1 MMHDPVVF
9 APCVLKLNNP
19 IWSKLEYRLS
29 MKKLLISP
37 SKMALGEQESQI
49 YQNILKQASDISLN
63 LMAVKVE
70 NHPEDFL
77 GWCYE
82 LLSASRDRINYDL
95 LEDKQLPTLKK
106 LHDLLISA
114 ISFLQLKTLRVA
126 PWPVIAGFIEQH
138 KELVALDEQLRL
150 AKYIAAIKSQSLKE
164 MIPEDRLAFSGK
176 HSASLDPSS
185 YNFDVEWFAST
196 KNAKG
201 FHQMLSD
208 LPGAFDEALAH
219 IPLEGEVTQEHYQH
233 FMVAY
238 FMAFNGSDEKP
249 TLAPATRLLAMR
261 RPDVFTPIV
270 NSKLDAL
277 CAALGITKLNN
288 RDFERYWQ
296 DVVEAIHSMPWFKM
310 ASAANEL
317 EQSLV
322 EIKALLPSFFYYAD
336 KSTADN
342 SNYIKLLNKPKS
354 TTSSAGKKTV
364 RRGKESAEILVDR
377 ALASDD
383 IPEHIKAK
391 RDSIIS
397 EVEKGRSVEETIT
410 LMRAIFG

>member
-1 MMHDPVVF
+1 MT
-9 APCVLKLNNP
+9 KKY
-19 IWSKLEYRLS
+19 IKLESLQG

-37 SKMALGEQESQI
+37 SKMALSEQESQI
-49 YQNILKQASDISLN
+49 YQNILKQSSELSLN
-63 LMAVKVE
+63 LMAVKVD

-126 PWPVIAGFIEQH
+126 PWPVVTGFIEQH
-138 KELVALDEQLRL
+138 KELIALDEQLRL
-150 AKYIAAIKSQSLKE
+150 ANYIGAIKSQTLKE
-164 MIPEDRLAFSGK
+164 MIPEDRLAFAGK
-176 HSASLDPSS
+176 HTASLDPSS

-196 KNAKG
+196 KSAKG

-208 LPGAFDEALAH
+208 LPAAFDEALAH
-219 IPLEGEVTQEHYQH
+219 IPLEGDVTQEHYQH

-238 FMAFNGSDEKP
+238 FMAFTGSEEKP

-261 RPDVFTPIV
+261 RPDVFTPIT

-277 CAALGITKLNN
+277 CASLGVPKLNN

-296 DVVEAIHSMPWFKM
+296 DVVTAIHSMPWFKM
-310 ASAANEL
+310 AAAANDH
-317 EQSLV
+317 EQSLI
-322 EIKALLPSFFYYAD
+322 EIKALLPCFFYYAD
-336 KSTADN
+336 NTTADN
-342 SNYIKLLNKPKS
+342 SNYIKLLSKPKS
-354 TTSSAGKKTV
+354 TGSSAGKKTV

-391 RDSIIS
+391 RDSIVS
-397 EVEKGRSVEETIT
+397 EVEKGRSVEETIS

>member
-1 MMHDPVVF
+1 VT
-9 APCVLKLNNP
+9 KKY
-19 IWSKLEYRLS
+19 IKLESLQG

-37 SKMALGEQESQI
+37 SKMALSEQESQI
-49 YQNILKQASDISLN
+49 YQNILKQSSELSLN
-63 LMAVKVE
+63 LMAVKVD

-126 PWPVIAGFIEQH
+126 PWPVVTGFIEQH
-138 KELVALDEQLRL
+138 KELIALDEQLRL
-150 AKYIAAIKSQSLKE
+150 ANYIGAIKSQTLKE
-164 MIPEDRLAFSGK
+164 MIPEDRLAFAGK
-176 HSASLDPSS
+176 HTASLDPSS

-196 KNAKG
+196 KSAKG

-208 LPGAFDEALAH
+208 LPAAFDEALAR
-219 IPLEGEVTQEHYQH
+219 IPLEGDVTQEHYQH

-238 FMAFNGSDEKP
+238 FMAFTGSEEKP

-261 RPDVFTPIV
+261 RPDVFTPIT

-277 CAALGITKLNN
+277 CASLGVPKLNN

-296 DVVEAIHSMPWFKM
+296 DVVTAIHSMPWFKM
-310 ASAANEL
+310 AAAANDH
-317 EQSLV
+317 EQSLI
-322 EIKALLPSFFYYAD
+322 EIKALLPCFFYYAD
-336 KSTADN
+336 NTTADN
-342 SNYIKLLNKPKS
+342 SNYIKLLSKPKS
-354 TTSSAGKKTV
+354 TGSSAGKKTV

-391 RDSIIS
+391 RDSIVS
-397 EVEKGRSVEETIT
+397 EVEKGRSVEETIS

>member
-1 MMHDPVVF
+1 
-9 APCVLKLNNP
+9 
-19 IWSKLEYRLS
+19 

-49 YQNILKQASDISLN
+49 YQNILKQSSELSLN

-95 LEDKQLPTLKK
+95 LETQQLPLLKK
-106 LHDLLISA
+106 LHDQLITA

-126 PWPVIAGFIEQH
+126 PWPVVSMFVEQH

-150 AKYIAAIKSQSLKE
+150 TAYIAGLREKPLKE
-164 MIPEDRLAFSGK
+164 MIPEDLLAFSGK
-176 HSASLDPSS
+176 HMASLDPST

-196 KNAKG
+196 KSAKG
-201 FHQMLSD
+201 FHQMLAD
-208 LPGAFDEALAH
+208 LPGAFDDALSN
-219 IPLEGEVTQEHYQH
+219 IPLEGDVALGNYQQ
-233 FMVAY
+233 FVIAY
-238 FMAFNGSDEKP
+238 LSAFNGSDEKP

-261 RPDVFTPIV
+261 RPDVFTPIS
-270 NSKLDAL
+270 NSRLDAL
-277 CAALGITKLNN
+277 CSALGITKLNN

-296 DVVEAIHSMPWFKM
+296 DVVQSIHAMSWFKM
-310 ASAANEL
+310 ANAGNEL
-317 EQSLV
+317 ETQLV
-322 EIKALLPSFFYYAD
+322 DIKALIPCFFYYAD
-336 KSTADN
+336 TNTADN
-342 SNYIKLLNKPKS
+342 SNYIKLLNKPTRS
-354 TTSSAGKKTV
+354 TSSSKAP

-377 ALASDD
+377 ALAADD
-383 IPEHIKAK
+383 VPEHIRAK

-397 EVEKGRSVEETIT
+397 EVQKGRGVNETIT

>member
-1 MMHDPVVF
+1 
-9 APCVLKLNNP
+9 
-19 IWSKLEYRLS
+19 
-29 MKKLLISP
+29 
-37 SKMALGEQESQI
+37 
-49 YQNILKQASDISLN
+49 
-63 LMAVKVE
+63 
-70 NHPEDFL
+70 
-77 GWCYE
+77 
-82 LLSASRDRINYDL
+82 
-95 LEDKQLPTLKK
+95 
-106 LHDLLISA
+106 
-114 ISFLQLKTLRVA
+114 
-126 PWPVIAGFIEQH
+126 
-138 KELVALDEQLRL
+138 
-150 AKYIAAIKSQSLKE
+150 
-164 MIPEDRLAFSGK
+164 
-176 HSASLDPSS
+176 
-185 YNFDVEWFAST
+185 
-196 KNAKG
+196 
-201 FHQMLSD
+201 
-208 LPGAFDEALAH
+208 
-219 IPLEGEVTQEHYQH
+219 
-233 FMVAY
+233 
-238 FMAFNGSDEKP
+238 MAFNGSDEKP

-296 DVVEAIHSMPWFKM
+296 DVIEAIHSMPWFKM
-310 ASAANEL
+310 ANAANEL
-317 EQSLV
+317 EHSLV

-397 EVEKGRSVEETIT
+397 EVEKGRSVEETIS

>member
-1 MMHDPVVF
+1 
-9 APCVLKLNNP
+9 
-19 IWSKLEYRLS
+19 

-49 YQNILKQASDISLN
+49 YQNILKQASEISLN
-63 LMAVKVE
+63 LMAVKIE

-82 LLSASRDRINYDL
+82 LLNASKDRINYDL
-95 LEDKQLPTLKK
+95 LEANQLPILKK
-106 LHDLLISA
+106 LHDQLISA

-126 PWPVIAGFIEQH
+126 PWPVVSMFVEQH
-138 KELVALDEQLRL
+138 KELIALDEQLRL
-150 AKYIAAIKSQSLKE
+150 TNYLANLREQPLKE
-164 MIPEDRLAFSGK
+164 MIPEDLLAFSGK
-176 HSASLDPSS
+176 HMASLDPST

-196 KNAKG
+196 KSAKG
-201 FHQMLSD
+201 FHQMLAD
-208 LPGAFDEALAH
+208 LPGLFDDALSC
-219 IPLEGEVTQEHYQH
+219 IPLEGEVSEEHYQQ
-233 FMVAY
+233 FVVSY
-238 FMAFNGSDEKP
+238 LLAFNGSDEKP

-261 RPDVFTPIV
+261 RPDVFTPI
-270 NSKLDAL
+270 NNTRLDAL

-296 DVVEAIHSMPWFKM
+296 DIVQTIHAMSWFKM
-310 ASAANEL
+310 AAGNNEL
-317 EQSLV
+317 EQQLLS
-322 EIKALLPSFFYYAD
+322 IKALLPCFFYYAD

-342 SNYIKLLNKPKS
+342 SNYIKLLNKPKRS
-354 TTSSAGKKTV
+354 TTTSTKSV

-377 ALASDD
+377 ALSSDE
-383 IPEHIKAK
+383 IPEHIRAK

-397 EVEKGRSVEETIT
+397 EVQKGRGVNETIS